1 MIFVIYNFKT
11 ISDEELFTLYFI
23 DWFSIYC

>member
-11 ISDEELFTLYFI
+11 ISDEELFTFYFI